1 MNLDIAKIMQ
11 KKYFRKMA
19 HFCWMTALVI
29 QQKKSSDEAN
39 TIRCTTH
46 DTNLQNKQDGTF
58 NEYTTDSTN
67 LFDDCTISFKLKF
80 EPIRDVSRY
89 DNIIENRSNLLTLIM
104 FLVIGILAVPVILPH
119 LLHKFQVF
127 HILIHLSG
135 ISLAVFLSVISA
147 IAYSR
152 VKTKRMFF
160 TMIAF
165 SLFVIAE
172 ALSLVDAAWQYT
184 YYLGPFPAEEI
195 GHFFELSTLGMFAI
209 SVFRKD

>member
-1 MNLDIAKIMQ
+1 M
-11 KKYFRKMA
+11 
-19 HFCWMTALVI
+19 
-29 QQKKSSDEAN
+29 
-39 TIRCTTH
+39 
-46 DTNLQNKQDGTF
+46 
-58 NEYTTDSTN
+58 
-67 LFDDCTISFKLKF
+67 
-80 EPIRDVSRY
+80 SRY